1 MHWTLS
7 RFAAACTCLGLAACA
22 SHTAPS
28 PALPVAIA
36 DADADAA
43 YAEGRRHFDAGDLPA
58 AQAAYELALRGAPRH
73 VHARNGLAVLH
84 AQRGEHAAAIAH
96 WQALTDSQQIPRPQ
110 QAYLFSNLGHAYY
123 LSGRDAQALPM
134 LEKACLLDP
143 LNALAWQHLAQVLE
157 RLGQHERAAVMRRQ
171 ADNLQQHD
179 WQRDMA
185 LLRSAEK
192 PAAAEA
198 QAAPAVAPAAVAPA
212 ASAMARIE
220 ITQSD
225 GMARLQRVP
234 AVAGAA
240 IISVASVATVAPAR
254 PASVAGFSPP
264 RLEIL
269 NGNGVPGMAAAMARS
284 LSGSAVQVVR
294 LANEASFQVA
304 RTRVEYRP
312 AQEQAAR
319 QLARRLGAQV
329 QTQAAECPASELRLI
344 LGHDLGD
351 PAVLHRYYVQQL
363 QLARQALARLG

>member
-1 MHWTLS
+1 
-7 RFAAACTCLGLAACA
+7 
-22 SHTAPS
+22 
-28 PALPVAIA
+28 
-36 DADADAA
+36 
-43 YAEGRRHFDAGDLPA
+43 
-58 AQAAYELALRGAPRH
+58 
-73 VHARNGLAVLH
+73 
-84 AQRGEHAAAIAH
+84 
-96 WQALTDSQQIPRPQ
+96 
-110 QAYLFSNLGHAYY
+110 
-123 LSGRDAQALPM
+123 
-134 LEKACLLDP
+134 
-143 LNALAWQHLAQVLE
+143 
-157 RLGQHERAAVMRRQ
+157 
-171 ADNLQQHD
+171 
-179 WQRDMA
+179 
-185 LLRSAEK
+185 
-192 PAAAEA
+192 
-198 QAAPAVAPAAVAPA
+198 
-212 ASAMARIE
+212 MARIE

-234 AVAGAA
+234 AVTGAVTT
-240 IISVASVATVAPAR
+240 SVASAAAVVPAR
-254 PASVAGFSPP
+254 PASVAGYSPP

-329 QTQAAECPASELRLI
+329 QTQAADCPASELRLI